1 MLNISESNSPRPEI
15 NWKISLDPIPYNNA
29 ISTMES
35 FVKKIHDTGEG
46 ETVWLLEHPPLYTAG
61 TSAKHNDLLN
71 QKLFPVY
78 DSSRGGQFTYH
89 GPGQRIAYVMLDL
102 RRRGKDLHSY
112 VRALEHWIIDTIATY
127 GIEGIRRKGRVG
139 VWVIMPDGK
148 EKKIAALGIRIRHW
162 ISFHGISLNISPN
175 LTHYEGI
182 VPCGIKTYG
191 ITSLADLGINTTTQ
205 EIDRILK
212 CKFQMYFHDDRL

>member
-212 CKFQMYFHDDRL
+212 CKFQMYFPDDRL